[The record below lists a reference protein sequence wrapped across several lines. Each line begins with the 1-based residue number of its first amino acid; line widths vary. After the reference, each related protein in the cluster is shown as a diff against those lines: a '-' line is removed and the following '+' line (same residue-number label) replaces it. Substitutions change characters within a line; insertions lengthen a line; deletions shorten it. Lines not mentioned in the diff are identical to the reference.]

1 MIMKYAIAVL
11 AACSAGLAPLCA
23 LADENPVD
31 HLIVTGARTPLSINA
46 LGSAVTVITRDA
58 IERREARYVSDLLRT
73 VPGFA
78 VSQSGVAGSQTQVR
92 VRGAE
97 ANHVLVLIDGARAND
112 PATGDE
118 FRWEFLSTANVE
130 RIEIVRGPQ
139 SAIWGSDAIAGVV
152 NIITRSGG
160 TMLDAYVES
169 GSRETLNSGLNA
181 SIGDGS
187 WNVGIGI
194 DRLSTD
200 GFNISRTGDESDDS
214 DVTTGSLNASLDLHD
229 SFGIRFTA
237 RTVDAWSQYDG
248 IDFFVTGLPTDSDFA
263 LDTAQNYAQVGAT
276 LGASDARVRHHL
288 GARYS
293 DSENR
298 NIVDGIE
305 DTSALSERLSLAYQ
319 ADIRF
324 GRDLLSLALERETT
338 EFVQRGPVDF
348 GDPNQEQEQDVA
360 SLAAEY
366 FGHIGDEL
374 TWLASARYDD
384 HEYFDDAL
392 TGRLSIAWSPT
403 DTRTLRAAAGTGHK
417 TPTFIEMFG
426 YFPGQFRSNP
436 HLQPEESTSFEIG
449 IEQRVGDGLGLQL
462 TVFRQ
467 DLDNEIDGFVF
478 DPQTFEFTAENN
490 EGESTRE
497 GVEASLR
504 WHVSDAATINASY
517 TYVDSTSENI
527 REVRRPRHSGS
538 VDVDYGFLDGRARIA
553 LVADYG
559 GTRTDTFFPPWPQP
573 PETVTLSSHWVV
585 DFAARVQLTP
595 RLALFGRVSNLLDTH
610 YEQVFGYRTQGRAT
624 YVGVRATFGD
634 GAAN

>member
-1 MIMKYAIAVL
+1 MKYAFAVL
-11 AACSAGLAPLCA
+11 AACSAALLSLCA
-23 LADENPVD
+23 YGDENPAD
-31 HLIVTGARTPLSINA
+31 HIVVTGARTPLPINA

-139 SAIWGSDAIAGVV
+139 SAIWGSDALAGVV

-160 TMLDAYVES
+160 TALDAYVES
-169 GSRETLNSGLNA
+169 GSRATLNSGMNA

-200 GFNISRTGDESDDS
+200 GFNISRTGDERDDS
-214 DVTTGSLNASLDLHD
+214 DATTGSLHASLDLAD
-229 SFGIRFTA
+229 SFGIRFSA

-248 IDFFVTGLPTDSDFA
+248 IDFTVTGLPTDSDFA
-263 LDTAQNYAQVGAT
+263 LDTTQNYAQVGAT
-276 LGASDARVRHHL
+276 LGAGDARVRHHL

-293 DSENR
+293 DTDNR

-319 ADIRF
+319 ADVRV
-324 GRDLLSLALERETT
+324 GRDLLSLALERERTT
-338 EFVQRGPVDF
+338 FEQRGPVDF
-348 GDPNQEQEQDVA
+348 GDPNQEQEQDVL
-360 SLAAEY
+360 SLAAE
-366 FGHIGDEL
+366 FIGHVGDKV
-374 TWLASARYDD
+374 TWLASARFDNHDD
-384 HEYFDDAL
+384 FDDAL
-392 TGRLSIAWSPT
+392 TGRLSIAWSQT
-403 DTRTLRAAAGTGHK
+403 DNRTWRAAAGTAHK
-417 TPTFIEMFG
+417 RPTFIEMFG

-436 HLQPEESTSFEIG
+436 ELQPEESTSFELG
-449 IEQRVGDGLGLQL
+449 IEQRIGDGVDLQL

-467 DLDNEIDGFVF
+467 DLDNEIDGFVL
-478 DPQTFEFTAENN
+478 DPETLEFTAGNL
-490 EGESTRE
+490 EGKSRRE

-504 WHVSDAATINASY
+504 WFVSDAASINASY
-517 TYVDSTSENI
+517 AYVDATSENI
-527 REVRRPRHSGS
+527 REVRRPLHSGS
-538 VDVDYGFLDGRARIA
+538 VDVDYTFLDGRARIA
-553 LVADYG
+553 LIADYG

-585 DFAARVQLTP
+585 DLAARLQLT
-595 RLALFGRVSNLLDTH
+595 RQLALFGRVSNLLDTR
-610 YEQVFGYRTQGRAT
+610 YEQVLGYRTQGRAA
-624 YVGVRATFGD
+624 YIGVRASFGD
-634 GAAN
+634 GASD